1 MNIKN
6 KILNNEYSEK
16 KENQQLYVAG
26 LDAGAIA
33 AYFLLDLDNN
43 VIEFNSYR
51 NSSPDHITKELT
63 KKGRIVLLGSDV
75 KPASSLTKKISQR
88 IGARILEPDH
98 NPGAQEKIKVVD
110 NFLKQQKV
118 RLPMQNKHEKDALAS
133 ALFGLKQI
141 NGLLSKIDNHLEQ
154 IHQSHN
160 QDLKNKIRYKVL
172 IENKPIS
179 VAVRECEK

>member
-1 MNIKN
+1 MEQKEHFQ
-6 KILNNEYSEK
+6 KEK
-16 KENQQLYVAG
+16 QLLYIAG
-26 LDAGAIA
+26 LDAGAIS

-51 NSSPDHITKELT
+51 NSSPDKITHELT
-63 KKGRIVLLGSDV
+63 KKGRIVLIGSDV

-98 NPGAQEKIKVVD
+98 NPGFFEKIKLVD

-118 RLPMQNKHEKDALAS
+118 RLPIRNKHEKDALAS

-141 NGLLSKIDNHLEQ
+141 NGLLSKINNHLKQ
-154 IHQSHN
+154 IKQEKN
-160 QDLKNKIRYKVL
+160 QELKNKIRYKVL
-172 IENKPIS
+172 VENKPIS
-179 VAVRECEK
+179 VALRECKHLYN